1 MGIETVEDVVCFIV
15 REGCAAARST
25 LLGIPGMTS
34 TSLASLQVLL
44 SDMIQIQRVKED
56 RSQDVFMLV
65 AEEEELGRRLAPR
78 LNTWIRRI

>member
-1 MGIETVEDVVCFIV
+1 MRTFTVGDVIGFM
-15 REGCAAARST
+15 RTQRFGTSRAA
-25 LLGIPGMTS
+25 LLDIPGMSS